1 MPGSRSPAE
10 RPASPPSPEPDPGEC
25 SEDAARLAG
34 PAAGAPCRP
43 ALPAAGAPGSAP
55 GEAPA
60 GSAPRLALALG
71 VLFALAGSG
80 SSAAAVALPGLGTAL
95 DVPASATAWV
105 LSVYVLALAV
115 TTAVYGRLADLA
127 GVRWPL
133 VAGVVLMAGGA
144 LLGAVAPTLPVLLVG
159 RVLQGAGAGAVPVL
173 ATALLSARY
182 SGEVRA
188 AALTRVAGVA
198 AAGGALGPFAGGLLQ
213 TWVGWRVVLALP
225 AVGLLL
231 LPLIAPAAARR
242 GRGGP
247 FDVPGAVLVTACA
260 AGLVLLVQSP
270 AAGVTVA
277 LAGAAL
283 LAVGGSAAAVHLA
296 RTPLGFLP
304 RRVLTSG
311 AAVTAAGCAAV
322 VPAGW
327 FGLLLAVPDV
337 LTARGWSPLL
347 TGASLVP
354 AAAVGLFA
362 SRYAGRLLARA
373 GAVRTL
379 ALATALTVFALLDAA
394 VAAAAGIPALLCL
407 AVAVVS
413 AAFSVGQPALVEI
426 VGAAVP
432 VADRGVALGAATLLF
447 LLGGGVG
454 TAAVA
459 GVGALTGT
467 AVALVVLAAL
477 PAAATLVAG
486 VWSVRAA
493 RAG

>member
-1 MPGSRSPAE
+1 MDGPRSPRE
-10 RPASPPSPEPDPGEC
+10 RPATAPAPGPDGY
-25 SEDAARLAG
+25 SEQAARLAG
-34 PAAGAPCRP
+34 TAAGAPCRP
-43 ALPAAGAPGSAP
+43 VAPPAGATAQV
-55 GEAPA
+55 PA
-60 GSAPRLALALG
+60 RTAPRLALALG
-71 VLFALAGSG
+71 GLFALAGSG
-80 SSAAAVALPGLGTAL
+80 SSAAAVALPGLGTGL

-133 VAGVVLMAGGA
+133 VAGVGLMAGGA
-144 LLGAVAPTLPVLLVG
+144 VLGALAPSLPVLLVG
-159 RVLQGAGAGAVPVL
+159 RMLQGAGAGAVPVL

-182 SGEVRA
+182 TGEVRA

-213 TWVGWRVVLALP
+213 TWGGWRAVLVLP

-231 LPLIAPAAARR
+231 LPLIAPAAGRR

-247 FDVPGAVLVTACA
+247 IDVLGAVLVTACA

-277 LAGAAL
+277 VVGAAL
-283 LAVGGSAAAVHLA
+283 LAVAGPAAAVHLA

-304 RRVLTSG
+304 RRVVTSR

-327 FGLLLAVPDV
+327 FGLLLAVPEV

-379 ALATALTVFALLDAA
+379 ALASALTVFALLDAA
-394 VAAAAGIPALLCL
+394 VGAAVGIPALL
-407 AVAVVS
+407 AVAVGVVS
-413 AAFSVGQPALVEI
+413 AAFSLGQPALVEV

-432 VADRGVALGAATLLF
+432 AADRGVALGAATLLF

-467 AVALVVLAAL
+467 AAALAVLAVL
-477 PAAATLVAG
+477 PAVATLVAG
-486 VWSVRAA
+486 VWAVRTA
-493 RAG
+493 RTG